1 MTCHASKLT
10 THYAPHNISE
20 VGK

>member
-10 THYAPHNISE
+10 THYAPFNISE
-20 VGK
+20 VGD